1 MKRILIVED
10 TTEQI
15 AITAKLLQ
23 EKGYQYLV
31 AQNLE
36 EAQFA
41 IQTGKFDGVLTDLH
55 FPEKE
60 STDNTPPCGFA
71 VLVLC
76 TEKSVP
82 VVMISDIN
90 HHFATYAKIVVE
102 SIAKLHPAGK
112 IPFVMDSKNWSQ
124 GLQLLEEV
132 TA

>member
-1 MKRILIVED
+1 MKKILVVED
-10 TTEQI
+10 TIEQI
-15 AITAKLLQ
+15 AIATKLLQ
-23 EKGYQYLV
+23 EKGYQFLV

-41 IQTGKFDGVLTDLH
+41 IRTGKFDGVLTDLH

-60 STDNTPPCGFA
+60 GVDNAPPCGFA

-76 TEKSVP
+76 TEKSLP
-82 VVMISDIN
+82 AAMISDIN

-102 SIAKLHPAGK
+102 GIAKLHPSGK

-132 TA
+132 SI